1 MATIQPL
8 VLDEL
13 SGIWNFLVSI
23 EWRDPCMV
31 ALIAFHV
38 IVTSTVLL
46 TRNHSNFQIILFF
59 ILLLLVYFSENINEL
74 ASNNWRL
81 MATHQYF
88 DSKGMFISMVFS
100 IPILLNCMGMVA
112 SWLYQSSQL
121 MTKLKKAQLRQ
132 QAQLSAQGKQV
143 PSTYGSTQLQ
153 QHSKQD

>member
-1 MATIQPL
+1 ML
-8 VLDEL
+8 
-13 SGIWNFLVSI
+13 
-23 EWRDPCMV
+23 
-31 ALIAFHV
+31 ALIVFHV
-38 IVTSTVLL
+38 VVTSMVLL

-59 ILLLLVYFSENINEL
+59 ILLFLVYFSENINQL

-88 DSKGMFISMVFS
+88 DSKGMFISLVFS

-132 QAQLSAQGKQV
+132 QAQLNAQGKQA
-143 PSTYGSTQLQ
+143 SIHGASQ
-153 QHSKQD
+153 QHSKQE

>member
-23 EWRDPCMV
+23 EWRDPCML

-38 IVTSTVLL
+38 IVTSMVLL
-46 TRNHSNFQIILFF
+46 TRNHSNFQIILFL

-74 ASNNWRL
+74 ASNNWRV
-81 MATHQYF
+81 MATYQYF
-88 DSKGMFISMVFS
+88 DSKGMFISTVFS
-100 IPILLNCMGMVA
+100 IPILLNCMCMVA
-112 SWLYQSSQL
+112 TWLYQSSQL

-132 QAQLSAQGKQV
+132 QAQLNAQGKQHNS
-143 PSTYGSTQLQ
+143 PCATSQP
-153 QHSKQD
+153 HSKQD

>member
-13 SGIWNFLVSI
+13 STIWKFLVSI

-31 ALIAFHV
+31 ALITFHIV
-38 IVTSTVLL
+38 VTSMVLL

-112 SWLYQSSQL
+112 TWLYQSSQL
-121 MTKLKKAQLRQ
+121 MTKLKRAELRQ
-132 QAQLSAQGKQV
+132 QAQLSALGKHQA
-143 PSTYGSTQLQ
+143 STYQSP
-153 QHSKQD
+153 HVKEE

>member
-8 VLDEL
+8 DLDEL
-13 SGIWNFLVSI
+13 SGIWNFFVSI
-23 EWRDPCMV
+23 EWRDPCML
-31 ALIAFHV
+31 ALIVFHV
-38 IVTSTVLL
+38 VVTSMVLL

-59 ILLLLVYFSENINEL
+59 ILLFLVYFSENINQL

-88 DSKGMFISMVFS
+88 DSKGMFISLVFS

-132 QAQLSAQGKQV
+132 QAQLNAQGKQA
-143 PSTYGSTQLQ
+143 SIHGASQ
-153 QHSKQD
+153 QHSKQE